1 VIGNTRFGIEITYG
15 YDAPGLS
22 GTLGAIRQAV
32 RLLGERFLVLYG
44 DTYLQIDYRAVAES
58 WDGSGLAACMA
69 VYRNEGRWG
78 SSNAVYSDQRV
89 VRYDKF
95 SPTPDMT
102 FIDYGL
108 GGLTSDCLSGIDIT
122 TRDLADLY
130 RLLAQRGQLFGY
142 EADERFYE
150 IGTPEALEET
160 EQFLL
165 HRTV

>member
-1 VIGNTRFGIEITYG
+1 
-15 YDAPGLS
+15 
-22 GTLGAIRQAV
+22 
-32 RLLGERFLVLYG
+32 
-44 DTYLQIDYRAVAES
+44 
-58 WDGSGLAACMA
+58 MA